1 MEAVDVDGDGTV
13 TKEEWVENAMK
24 SHYIASMLGQPAEE
38 HEEDD

>member
-24 SHYIASMLGQPAEE
+24 SHYIASMLGQAVEDQ
-38 HEEDD
+38 EEDD